1 MAKKEKKQEIV
12 YDIELVKPEWIAG
25 SEKRFFNFIKKLSDR
40 DKIAII
46 SHTDADG
53 LLAAKV
59 VSKVI
64 GTNSIRF
71 VGYPELNEELINKLK
86 AEKVNKIFMTDLNW
100 ANKKLL
106 RKAEKFAKIAIV
118 DHHTLETDYN
128 SPKTV
133 FMNAQGFCAT
143 YLNYYLF
150 SKIKD
155 LGKID
160 WLIACASVADWMFVK
175 NEAWLIKIYQKY
187 GQEFSTMERKLKSGK
202 FWDLQYNISLA
213 IIYFKDNLRRVF
225 DSFGEDFGDI
235 GDLEKYAKI
244 IDSEVNKA
252 INDFYIK
259 KENISDGYFIEFN
272 LEYPVE
278 AIVINLLSSKNLNKT
293 FIVGKQEGNIYK
305 ISARRQDGL
314 VDLPK
319 LLKNLVS
326 GFEGASAGGHIRA
339 AGAHVLSKD
348 AEKFKE
354 MIRKL

>member
-12 YDIELVKPEWIAG
+12 YDIALVKPEWLAG
-25 SEKRFFNFIKKLSDR
+25 TERRFFNFIKKLNSK

-59 VSKVI
+59 ASKVI

-71 VGYPELNEELINKLK
+71 LGYPQLNEELINKLK

-118 DHHTLETDYN
+118 DHHTVETDYN

-175 NEAWLIKIYQKY
+175 NEDWLIKIYKKY
-187 GQEFSTMERKLKSGK
+187 GDEFSTLERKLKSGK

-252 INDFYIK
+252 IGDFYIQ
-259 KENISDGYFIEFN
+259 KENIKDGYFIEFN

-278 AIVINLLSSKNLNKT
+278 AVVINLLSSKNINKT
-293 FIVGKQEGNIYK
+293 FIVGKQDGNTYK
-305 ISARRQDGL
+305 LSARRQDGN
-314 VDLPK
+314 VDLPAMLKK
-319 LLKNLVS
+319 LVE
-326 GFEGASAGGHIRA
+326 GFEGSAAGGHIKA
-339 AGAHVLSKD
+339 AGGHVLIKD
-348 AEKFKE
+348 REKLKE
-354 MIRKL
+354 RLRNL